1 MSEIDTI
8 FLKTKMI
15 HLLQMFSCHNVVV
28 ISNYIGDTITALMRS
43 ERQFGA
49 GESSISGRIKLM
61 NFFFLRIPQLHISS
75 KDCSS
80 LHI

>member
-1 MSEIDTI
+1 MIFIKMSEIDTI

-49 GESSISGRIKLM
+49 IES
-61 NFFFLRIPQLHISS
+61 
-75 KDCSS
+75 
-80 LHI
+80 